1 MLNRSLDDDSD
12 LEVDE
17 ELIKEIGE
25 EMKAR
30 EEEKMR

>member
-1 MLNRSLDDDSD
+1 MNRSLDEESD

-25 EMKAR
+25 EMKVR
-30 EEEKMR
+30 EAEK